1 MAKRDKATG
10 LTDQQMRFAQEY
22 LTDFNASAAY
32 RRAGYKGTAA
42 AIANN
47 ACRLLAT
54 KRMQEYLQG
63 YRQQVMETTTLSVE
77 RLAKELERICFSDPR
92 ALFEANGALKNLSM
106 LDEDTARTV
115 AGVELGD
122 KVKITLWDKLGA
134 IEKALKLLNAYP
146 DRKQDAPAQT
156 IVGVVIVPAKGS
168 IAPPQQRAA
177 LEGQAPRMQ
186 RVATTPARAKPF
198 RIPATGR

>member
-1 MAKRDKATG
+1 MAKRDKATQ

-22 LTDFNASAAY
+22 LVDFNASAAY
-32 RRAGYKGTAA
+32 RRAGYRGTAA

-63 YRQQVMETTTLSVE
+63 YRRQVMETTSLSVE

-92 ALFEANGALKNLSM
+92 ALFETNGALKNLST

-156 IVGVVIVPAKGS
+156 IVGVVIVPPKGS
-168 IAPPQQRAA
+168 FAPQGTQAIEGQVKRVTRAA
-177 LEGQAPRMQ
+177 PLA
-186 RVATTPARAKPF
+186 AAARTF
-198 RIPATGR
+198 RIPAAGG